1 MPKIAQFSFFSLP
14 FLMSF
19 SFSGSM
25 SCFQREA
32 CEIPAQ
38 EVGGR
43 YPRRLSSFSEEVSE
57 WVVPTKASRFGRKLG
72 LKQVHCLE
80 FGHTKAPALMVR
92 TVHTP
97 QNWHV
102 SGKSSRAEAQRRKST
117 MVDISG

>member
-25 SCFQREA
+25 ICFQREA

-38 EVGGR
+38 EVGE
-43 YPRRLSSFSEEVSE
+43 PWRLSSFSEEVSDR
-57 WVVPTKASRFGRKLG
+57 VVPTKASHFGRKLG

-80 FGHTKAPALMVR
+80 FGHTKAPALMVG
-92 TVHTP
+92 TVHTS

-102 SGKSSRAEAQRRKST
+102 SGKSSRA
-117 MVDISG
+117 